1 MTYSDSIIQE
11 LEQVDLQTQQDVTD
25 LQILMGLK

>member
-11 LEQVDLQTQQDVTD
+11 LEQVDSQTQQDVID
-25 LQILMGLK
+25 LEILMGLR